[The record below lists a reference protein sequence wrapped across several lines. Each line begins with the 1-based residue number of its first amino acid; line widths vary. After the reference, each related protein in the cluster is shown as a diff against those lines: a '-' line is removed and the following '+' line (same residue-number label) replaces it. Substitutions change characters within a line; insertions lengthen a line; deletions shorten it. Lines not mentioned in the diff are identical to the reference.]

1 MIQDVQDFL
10 SSGVSEFATTM
21 SVNGSALES
30 LYNTVSDF
38 RGPSLEDIQ
47 ANNTRPEMRMIMD
60 LASQQRVA
68 GTSLMDDGVVDWIML
83 LDRTGLSTGVIH
95 LATVSSIMF
104 SKSCSQAVILCTF
117 ALDIT
122 SDPSDKPCANC
133 GNGGTWQHHVEVLF
147 VLCALCGGKKREQ
160 VQNQLAKLGLVGVLT
175 HMFDKLDWKASQP
188 RSSSRGIHGI
198 GCACNPKSVS
208 WV

>member
-1 MIQDVQDFL
+1 VIQDVQAFL
-10 SSGVSEFATTM
+10 SSEVSEFATTM

-38 RGPSLEDIQ
+38 RGPSSEDIQ
-47 ANNTRPEMRMIMD
+47 ANNTRPEMRVIMD

-68 GTSLMDDGVVDWIML
+68 GTSLMDDRVVDWNIML

-95 LATVSSIMF
+95 LAT
-104 SKSCSQAVILCTF
+104 
-117 ALDIT
+117 
-122 SDPSDKPCANC
+122 
-133 GNGGTWQHHVEVLF
+133 HHVEVLF

-175 HMFDKLDWKASQP
+175 NMFDKLDWKASQP